1 MALGPGQT
9 IQSAYGYQG
18 TPVAQWYPQG
28 NPSPPQQS
36 SQGTVVRTSG
46 RPSAPSTAY
55 PTSQYVVGKGR
66 KNTRKSRKN
75 RKNRRANTMRKGRR
89 NTRK

>member
-46 RPSAPSTAY
+46 RPSAPSTMY
-55 PTSQYVVGKGR
+55 PTSQYQRR